1 MLKNMDDLIDLTIE
15 EVLDVLQIDH
25 HLFERRG
32 SSKLER
38 VIKKKGLKN

>member
-1 MLKNMDDLIDLTIE
+1 MIE
-15 EVLDVLQIDH
+15 EVLDVFQIDH
-25 HLFERRG
+25 HLFERWG